1 MWCFCKALWYGL
13 ENLEWLV
20 KKPWND
26 TGRMIW
32 KSFGGR
38 RLYWIVFNQGIKHQ
52 EWVQVKIHR
61 RMETSLG
68 QSLHMPILILW
79 IIWKIA
85 EPHTTK
91 MKSANNQGP
100 TDAFSSGAFLE
111 VLATLP
117 RWVMFLLCFSLAIRI
132 RCLATIFAAPA
143 PARPPLGLASFS
155 SQATARLRFWWP
167 RRRSW
172 RLSGWA
178 LATAAGP
185 GPGERGSW
193 ALAGRGPPTG
203 RRREAGAREEASRP
217 PERSC
222 AAAASLAAPGAW
234 REGRKEMQRNKRTVQ
249 PAASNYFGF
258 GCQRQH

>member
-143 PARPPLGLASFS
+143 PARPPLGLARFLLLSGHG
-155 SQATARLRFWWP
+155 QAPLLVAAPPELEALGLGASYGRWAWARRARELSASGARTADWP
-167 RRRSW
+167 AARGGRARGSEQAARTFLRRR
-172 RLSGWA
+172 RLSGR
-178 LATAAGP
+178 P
-185 GPGERGSW
+185 RERGEK
-193 ALAGRGPPTG
+193 AGRKCNATSELCSLPPRTD
-203 RRREAGAREEASRP
+203 
-217 PERSC
+217 
-222 AAAASLAAPGAW
+222 
-234 REGRKEMQRNKRTVQ
+234 RKSVV
-249 PAASNYFGF
+249 
-258 GCQRQH
+258 